1 MASIADHPVFAVFD
15 RMRDTVKSKANDYA
29 DDDNVYSN
37 FENAARMANVTVDQV
52 FMTLIGIKVERL
64 RQLLEGT
71 VPNHEAIDDTRI
83 DLANYAALW
92 QGYSEQ
98 EAKYELLGAIV
109 SDALARS
116 SSMGEGVAEGIPI
129 SGVFQ
134 G

>member
-15 RMRDTVKSKANDYA
+15 RMRATVESKANDYA
-29 DDDNVYSN
+29 DDSNVYSN
-37 FENAARMANVTVDQV
+37 FEGAAFLAGITVDEV
-52 FMTLIGIKVERL
+52 FMTLIGVKVERL
-64 RQLLEGT
+64 RQLMAGKE
-71 VPNHEAIDDTRI
+71 PNHEAIDDTRI

-92 QGYSEQ
+92 QGYVEQ
-98 EAKYELLGAIV
+98 EASYLRLGTIV
-109 SDALARS
+109 SEALGRS

>member
-1 MASIADHPVFAVFD
+1 MPGIADHPVFAVFD

-29 DDDNVYSN
+29 DDENVYSN

-64 RQLLEGT
+64 RQLMEGT

-92 QGYSEQ
+92 QGWVEQ
-98 EAKYELLGAIV
+98 EAKYELLGSIV
-109 SDALARS
+109 SDALHRGS
-116 SSMGEGVAEGIPI
+116 TMGEGVAIPLSGRFEG
-129 SGVFQ
+129 
-134 G
+134 